1 MKQEMIEYTIFRQ
14 NDLNK
19 GLSFGAICAAG
30 ANAVILHYSASETTN
45 SPIKKDD
52 MLLLDSG
59 GQYLYVIFCWLWLVD
74 ITRGVF
80 WLPS

>member
-14 NDLNK
+14 NELNK
-19 GLSFGAICAAG
+19 GLSFGAICAAA

-59 GQYLYVIFCWLWLVD
+59 GQYLYVDVYMRWLWLVVV
-74 ITRGVF
+74 TLTVF
-80 WLPS
+80 